1 MPSAIRANLG
11 GMAML
16 LKAKAILRLTG
27 FLLVMLVFFL
37 PLQFALLLHIKP
49 LRDIILQQFYRLAG
63 KCWGVRIVQHGTV
76 TNARPLLVVSNHSSY
91 LDIPVLGQAAPVR
104 FTPKSEIRSWP
115 LIGWLS
121 VLAGCVFI
129 ERRRDKT
136 TQARKELEVVLG
148 RGEVISLFPEGSTND
163 GSELLPFHSS
173 FFSLAEMT
181 TNGQPL
187 QVQPVGIIYTKKD
200 GTAFNRAEMD
210 KVAWYAEMEFV
221 PHLWEYL
228 QTDGVLATM
237 TFHTPLTLAESGG
250 DRKALTKQCETIIAT
265 ATKLEVKKGR
275 LVAEAPSN
283 NGG

>member
-1 MPSAIRANLG
+1 MER
-11 GMAML
+11 
-16 LKAKAILRLTG
+16 LKAITRIIG
-27 FLLVMLVFFL
+27 FLLLIILFLL
-37 PLQFALLLHIKP
+37 PLQFALLLHIKT
-49 LRDIILQQFYRLAG
+49 LRDKVLQCFYFLSGR
-63 KCWGVRIVQHGTV
+63 CWGVTVQREGKV
-76 TNARPLLVVSNHSSY
+76 CDARPLLVVSNHSSY
-91 LDIPVLGQAAPVR
+91 LDITVLGQLAPVR

-115 LIGWLS
+115 LIGWLA

-136 TQARKELEVVLG
+136 TQARKELEAVLG

-173 FFSLAEMT
+173 FFSLAEMQVQ
-181 TNGQPL
+181 GKPL
-187 QVQPVGIIYTKKD
+187 SVQPVSIIYTKKD
-200 GTAFNRAEMD
+200 GTPLNRAEMD

-228 QTDGVLATM
+228 QTDGVRAKVI
-237 TFHTPLTLAESGG
+237 FHSPLTLAEVGG
-250 DRKALTKQCETIIAT
+250 DRKALARRSEEIIAQGT
-265 ATKLEVKKGR
+265 GLQVKKGR

>member
-1 MPSAIRANLG
+1 
-11 GMAML
+11 ML
-16 LKAKAILRLTG
+16 PKIKASLSVAG
-27 FLLVMLVFFL
+27 FLLLIIVFFV
-37 PLQFALLLHIKP
+37 PVQFALFFQIKP
-49 LRDIILQQFYRLAG
+49 LRDRILQLFYALGARL
-63 KCWGVRIVQHGTV
+63 WGVRIRQHGSLIKD
-76 TNARPLLVVSNHSSY
+76 RPLLVVSNHSSY

-104 FTPKSEIRSWP
+104 FTPKSEIRNWP

-136 TQARKELEVVLG
+136 PEARKNLEAVMR

-173 FFSLAEMT
+173 FFSLAELT
-181 TNGQPL
+181 IEGAPL
-187 QVQPVGIIYTKKD
+187 KVQPVSIIYTKHD
-200 GTAFNRAEMD
+200 GSPLNRAEMD

-221 PHLWEYL
+221 PHLWGFL
-228 QTDGVLATM
+228 QTEGVLATISFHPPM
-237 TFHTPLTLAESGG
+237 TLTESGG
-250 DRKALTKQCETIIAT
+250 DRKLLASQCETLIAQ
-265 ATKLEVKKGR
+265 ATGLEVKKGR